1 MELTGP
7 TRRCHVVECKQA
19 LVPYGCAAHI
29 AGHRIGVSHIAIWIV
44 YNHESPDQVADEF
57 GLSLGEVHAALA
69 YYYDHRE
76 EIDRDIAE
84 TDRRAEEMAKR
95 YPHRWLAQETDNV
108 RYTHA

>member
-1 MELTGP
+1 MKVLDTGHIVAEP
-7 TRRCHVVECKQA
+7 DVLGGE
-19 LVPYGCAAHI
+19 PHI

-44 YNHESPDQVADEF
+44 YNHESPDQIADEF

-84 TDRRAEEMAKR
+84 ADRRAEEMAKR
-95 YPHRWLAQETDNV
+95 YPHGWRPDID
-108 RYTHA
+108 